1 MTDKYYDDPLND
13 ERVTIIPPSANSTQ
27 GNDGAQ
33 AHPAGSSDGA
43 TFCQAF
49 YAEFESRVAVILET
63 EDAATGRRTRC
74 ELARNSILRSALRRH
89 AWHHPCNPQV

>member
-1 MTDKYYDDPLND
+1 MSETYDYDPLND
-13 ERVTIIPPSANSTQ
+13 ERVTIIPPSANSTHR
-27 GNDGAQ
+27 NEEAQ

-63 EDAATGRRTRC
+63 EDATTGRRTRC